1 MVVAWMVQPL
11 QCTSLCKSR
20 SCTLCYSRTAH
31 RYLSHVQRFPG
42 VIRTQYSL
50 NSGRMRGW
58 WATTR
63 GHVISIRHG
72 TLSVRTVAGEMRR
85 LPWSAGNGDT
95 YMASAVRANYCV
107 PA

>member
-1 MVVAWMVQPL
+1 M
-11 QCTSLCKSR
+11 
-20 SCTLCYSRTAH
+20 
-31 RYLSHVQRFPG
+31 
-42 VIRTQYSL
+42 
-50 NSGRMRGW
+50 
-58 WATTR
+58 
-63 GHVISIRHG
+63 ISIRHG